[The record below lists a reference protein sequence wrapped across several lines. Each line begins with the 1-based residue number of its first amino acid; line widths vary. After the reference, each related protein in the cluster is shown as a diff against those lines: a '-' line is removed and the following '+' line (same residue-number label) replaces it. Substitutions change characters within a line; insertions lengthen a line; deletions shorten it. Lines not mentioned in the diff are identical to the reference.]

1 MRTSHAFL
9 LLFAVTALS
18 ACTALQQMA
27 ALAKCEFKI
36 DSIKNTSL
44 AGVKI
49 QGLRNFQSLS
59 ITDAARATSSLL
71 TGRLPLDFT
80 MNVAVRNPNAMTAAM
95 TRMDWEALVDDSK
108 LLGGTVADRLEVPG
122 NGGTA
127 TLPLNISVNLKEIFN
142 TLGRDQLL
150 NLPFGMADAQ
160 DKPTRVALR
169 MKPTIEV
176 ATRLITYPGWF
187 TVKRDFTAGS

>member
-1 MRTSHAFL
+1 MKTTHVFL
-9 LLFAVTALS
+9 LLFAVTVLS

-27 ALAKCEFKI
+27 ALAKCQFKI

-59 ITDAARATSSLL
+59 VTDAARATTSLL
-71 TGRLPLDFT
+71 GGKLPLDFT
-80 MNVAVRNPNAMTAAM
+80 MNVAVKNPNAMTAAM
-95 TRMDWEALVDDSK
+95 TRMDWEALIDDSK
-108 LLGGTVADRLEVPG
+108 LLGGTVTDRVEVPG

-127 TLPLNISVNLKEIFN
+127 TLPLNISVNLKQIFN
-142 TLGRDQLL
+142 TLTRDQLL
-150 NLPFGMADAQ
+150 SLPFGLADAQ

-176 ATRLITYPGWF
+176 ATRPLTYPGWF

>member
-1 MRTSHAFL
+1 MRTSHLFL
-9 LLFAVTALS
+9 LLIAVTALS

-27 ALAKCEFKI
+27 ALAKCQFKI
-36 DSIKNTSL
+36 DSVKNTTL

-59 ITDAARATSSLL
+59 VADAARATSTLL
-71 TGRLPLDFT
+71 TGKLPLDFIL
-80 MNVAVRNPNAMTAAM
+80 NVAVRNPNATTAAM
-95 TRMDWEALVDDSK
+95 TRMEWEALIDDSK
-108 LLGGTVADRLEVPG
+108 LVGGTVADRLEVPG

-127 TLPLNISVNLKEIFN
+127 ILPLNISVNLKSIFS
-142 TLGRDQLL
+142 TLSRDQLL

>member
-1 MRTSHAFL
+1 MKTTHVFL
-9 LLFAVTALS
+9 LLFAVTVLS
-18 ACTALQQMA
+18 ACTALQQLA
-27 ALAKCEFKI
+27 ALSKCQFKI

-59 ITDAARATSSLL
+59 VTDAARATTSLL
-71 TGRLPLDFT
+71 SGKLPLDFT
-80 MNVAVRNPNAMTAAM
+80 MNVAVKNPNTMTAAM
-95 TRMDWEALVDDSK
+95 TRMDWEALIDDSK
-108 LLGGTVADRLEVPG
+108 LLGGTVTDRVEVPG

-127 TLPLNISVNLKEIFN
+127 TLPLNISVNLKQIFN
-142 TLGRDQLL
+142 TLTRDQLL
-150 NLPFGMADAQ
+150 SLPFGLADAQ

-176 ATRLITYPGWF
+176 ATRPLTYPGWF